1 MPTCREPLE
10 SETRISIPFVF
21 RKVIEAM
28 WPNRDNSPAT
38 KYSPATPHKMVERF
52 DGIGLEDYSTLL
64 DVDRAIFGTTVF
76 ISGVWAGSEGK
87 TA

>member
-1 MPTCREPLE
+1 
-10 SETRISIPFVF
+10 
-21 RKVIEAM
+21 
-28 WPNRDNSPAT
+28 
-38 KYSPATPHKMVERF
+38 MVERF